1 MYVFGGSDCTCDVF
15 LNYDFCRTY
24 RLRHT
29 TTSLHYSTTP
39 LHHYTTP
46 LTTPLHHYTK
56 PQPHDPTTP
65 PPYPPPG
72 HHCPGCVRRWGRGG
86 EWRQQAHPLQRLQA
100 HKVTNI
106 SSLFSYATNYHHHR
120 HLQHRS
126 LLTTNNTFPH
136 ILYFLILP
144 TITTSTTTT
153 ITTTLP
159 PRTYPINISNIKHAD
174 HNNQRPQDPIE
185 FTGRQ
190 REDADDRLH
199 RAQLRLLGGDR
210 QHAALRGEG
219 INNLHHHHHQLPHLS

>member
-15 LNYDFCRTY
+15 LNYDCCRTY

-136 ILYFLILP
+136 ILYF
-144 TITTSTTTT
+144 
-153 ITTTLP
+153 
-159 PRTYPINISNIKHAD
+159 
-174 HNNQRPQDPIE
+174 
-185 FTGRQ
+185 
-190 REDADDRLH
+190 
-199 RAQLRLLGGDR
+199 
-210 QHAALRGEG
+210 
-219 INNLHHHHHQLPHLS
+219 